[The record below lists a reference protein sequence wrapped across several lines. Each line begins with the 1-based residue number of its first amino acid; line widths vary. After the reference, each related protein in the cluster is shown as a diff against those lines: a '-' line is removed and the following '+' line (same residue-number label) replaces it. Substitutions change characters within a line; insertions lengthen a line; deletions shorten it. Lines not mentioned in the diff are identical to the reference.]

1 MEDLRAKPFQSLNVL
16 QRETFDI
23 IMRESFNVFF
33 SLRKSHN
40 LPVMLSWR
48 KLGG

>member
-23 IMRESFNVFF
+23 IMRESLNVFLKKMTWF
-33 SLRKSHN
+33 ACDA
-40 LPVMLSWR
+40 VMAEA
-48 KLGG
+48 